1 MKKLIIIAIVFIFI
15 SCNQSGLENESP
27 KYHENEKESVVYMT
41 SNNKSEN
48 EINDFCD
55 YYQNKLKENEPDL
68 LAWKFFKSDSNKI
81 TLIER
86 YKNEDAILN
95 HIKNISKGGLME
107 QDFGKFVDHF
117 IIDSIEYYG
126 NLSPEFKETLSAFG
140 LIINY
145 NPNIAGFS
153 RN

>member
-1 MKKLIIIAIVFIFI
+1 
-15 SCNQSGLENESP
+15 
-27 KYHENEKESVVYMT
+27 MT

-48 EINDFCD
+48 EINDFCI
-55 YYQNKLKENEPDL
+55 YYQNKLKQIEPNV

-95 HIKNISKGGLME
+95 HIKNISKGGLLE
-107 QDFGKFVDHF
+107 KEFGKFVDHVVN
-117 IIDSIEYYG
+117 DSIEYYG
-126 NLSPEFKETLSAFG
+126 NLSTEFKETLSAFG
-140 LIINY
+140 LIVNY

>member
-1 MKKLIIIAIVFIFI
+1 MKKIIIIAIVYILI
-15 SCNQSGLENESP
+15 SCNQSGLETESP

-48 EINDFCD
+48 EINGFCD
-55 YYQNKLKENEPDL
+55 YYQNKLKEIEPDL

>member
-1 MKKLIIIAIVFIFI
+1 MKKLIIIAIVSILI
-15 SCNQSGLENESP
+15 SCNQSELKNESP
-27 KYHENEKESVVYMT
+27 KFHENEKESVVYMT

-48 EINDFCD
+48 EINDFCI
-55 YYQNKLKENEPDL
+55 YYQNKLKEKEPDV

-81 TLIER
+81 TIIER

-126 NLSPEFKETLSAFG
+126 NLSIDFKETLSAFG
-140 LIINY
+140 LTVNY

>member
-1 MKKLIIIAIVFIFI
+1 
-15 SCNQSGLENESP
+15 
-27 KYHENEKESVVYMT
+27 MT
-41 SNNKSEN
+41 SNNKNESE
-48 EINDFCD
+48 IKDFCH
-55 YYQNKLKENEPDL
+55 YYESKMKETEPEV

-107 QDFGKFVDHF
+107 KDFGKFVDHF
-117 IIDSIEYYG
+117 VIDSIEYYG
-126 NLSPEFKETLSAFG
+126 NLSTEFKETLSAFG
-140 LIINY
+140 LTVNY

>member
-1 MKKLIIIAIVFIFI
+1 MKKLIIITIVSILI
-15 SCNQSGLENESP
+15 SCNQSELKNESP
-27 KYHENEKESVVYMT
+27 KFHENEKESVVYMT

-48 EINDFCD
+48 EINDFCI
-55 YYQNKLKENEPDL
+55 YYQNKLKEKEPDV

-126 NLSPEFKETLSAFG
+126 NLSTDFKETLSAFG
-140 LIINY
+140 LTINY

>member
-126 NLSPEFKETLSAFG
+126 NLSTEFKETLSTFG
-140 LIINY
+140 LTINY

>member
-117 IIDSIEYYG
+117 VIDSIEYYG
-126 NLSPEFKETLSAFG
+126 NLSTEFKKTLSAFG
-140 LIINY
+140 LTVNY

>member
-1 MKKLIIIAIVFIFI
+1 MKKLIIIAIVSILI
-15 SCNQSGLENESP
+15 SCNQSELKNESL
-27 KYHENEKESVVYMT
+27 KFHENEKESVVYMT

-48 EINDFCD
+48 EINDFCI
-55 YYQNKLKENEPDL
+55 YYQNKLKEKEPDV
-68 LAWKFFKSDSNKI
+68 LAWKFFKSESNKI

-140 LIINY
+140 LTINY

>member
-1 MKKLIIIAIVFIFI
+1 
-15 SCNQSGLENESP
+15 
-27 KYHENEKESVVYMT
+27 MT

-55 YYQNKLKENEPDL
+55 YYQNKLKEKEPNVL
-68 LAWKFFKSDSNKI
+68 GWKFFKSDSNKI
-81 TLIER
+81 TLVER

-95 HIKNISKGGLME
+95 HIKNISKGGSME

-126 NLSPEFKETLSAFG
+126 NLSTEFKETLSAFG
-140 LIINY
+140 LTINY
-145 NPNIAGFS
+145 SPNIAGFS

>member
-1 MKKLIIIAIVFIFI
+1 MKKLIIIAIISILI
-15 SCNQSGLENESP
+15 SCNQSELKNESP
-27 KYHENEKESVVYMT
+27 KYLQNEKESVVYLT

-48 EINDFCD
+48 EINDFCI
-55 YYQNKLKENEPDL
+55 YYQNKLKEKEPDV

-95 HIKNISKGGLME
+95 HIKNISEGGLME
-107 QDFGKFVDHF
+107 KDFGKFVDHF
-117 IIDSIEYYG
+117 IIDSIGYYG
-126 NLSPEFKETLSAFG
+126 DLSKEFKEILSAFG
-140 LIINY
+140 LTVNY

>member
-1 MKKLIIIAIVFIFI
+1 MKKLIIITIVSILI
-15 SCNQSGLENESP
+15 SCNQSELKNESP
-27 KYHENEKESVVYMT
+27 KFHENEKESVVYMT

-48 EINDFCD
+48 EINDFCI
-55 YYQNKLKENEPDL
+55 YYQNKLKEKEPDV
-68 LAWKFFKSDSNKI
+68 LAWKFFKSNSNKI
-81 TLIER
+81 TIIER
-86 YKNEDAILN
+86 YKNENAILN

-126 NLSPEFKETLSAFG
+126 NLSIDFKETLSAFG
-140 LIINY
+140 LTVNY

>member
-1 MKKLIIIAIVFIFI
+1 MKKLIIIAIVSILI
-15 SCNQSGLENESP
+15 SCNQSELKNESP
-27 KYHENEKESVVYMT
+27 KFHENEKESVVYMT

-48 EINDFCD
+48 EISDFCD
-55 YYQNKLKENEPDL
+55 YYQKKLKENEPDL
-68 LAWKFFKSDSNKI
+68 LAWKFFKSDTNKI
-81 TLIER
+81 TIIER

-126 NLSPEFKETLSAFG
+126 NLTPEFKETLSAFG

>member
-1 MKKLIIIAIVFIFI
+1 MKKLIIIAIISILI
-15 SCNQSGLENESP
+15 SCNQSELKNESP
-27 KYHENEKESVVYMT
+27 KYLQNEKESVVYLT

-48 EINDFCD
+48 EINDFCI
-55 YYQNKLKENEPDL
+55 YYQNKLKEKEPDV
-68 LAWKFFKSDSNKI
+68 LAWKFFKSDTNKI

-95 HIKNISKGGLME
+95 HIKNISEGGLME
-107 QDFGKFVDHF
+107 KDFGKFVDHF
-117 IIDSIEYYG
+117 IIDSIGYYG
-126 NLSPEFKETLSAFG
+126 DLSKEFKEILSAFG
-140 LIINY
+140 LTVNY

>member
-1 MKKLIIIAIVFIFI
+1 MKKLIIIAIVSILI
-15 SCNQSGLENESP
+15 SCNQSELKNESP
-27 KYHENEKESVVYMT
+27 KFHENEKESVVYMT

-48 EINDFCD
+48 EINDFCI
-55 YYQNKLKENEPDL
+55 YYQNKLKEKEPDV

-81 TLIER
+81 TIIER

-126 NLSPEFKETLSAFG
+126 NLSTDFKETLSAFG
-140 LIINY
+140 LTINY
-145 NPNIAGFS
+145 NPNISGFS

>member
-15 SCNQSGLENESP
+15 SCNQSGLENKSP
-27 KYHENEKESVVYMT
+27 KYHKNEKESVVYMT

-126 NLSPEFKETLSAFG
+126 NLSTEFKETLSAFG
-140 LIINY
+140 LTINY

>member
-1 MKKLIIIAIVFIFI
+1 MKKLIIITIVSILI
-15 SCNQSGLENESP
+15 SCNQSELKNESP
-27 KYHENEKESVVYMT
+27 KFHENEKESVVYMT

-48 EINDFCD
+48 EINDFCI
-55 YYQNKLKENEPDL
+55 YYQNKLKEKEPDV

-81 TLIER
+81 TIIER
-86 YKNEDAILN
+86 YKNENAILN

-107 QDFGKFVDHF
+107 QDFGKFIDHF

-126 NLSPEFKETLSAFG
+126 NLSNEFKETLSAFG
-140 LIINY
+140 LTINY

>member
-1 MKKLIIIAIVFIFI
+1 MKKLIIIAIVSILI
-15 SCNQSGLENESP
+15 SCNQSELKNESL
-27 KYHENEKESVVYMT
+27 KFHENEKESVVYMT

-48 EINDFCD
+48 EINDFCI
-55 YYQNKLKENEPDL
+55 YYQNKLKEKEPDV
-68 LAWKFFKSDSNKI
+68 LAWKFFKSESNKI

>member
-1 MKKLIIIAIVFIFI
+1 MKKLIIIAIVSILI
-15 SCNQSGLENESP
+15 SCNQSELKNESL
-27 KYHENEKESVVYMT
+27 KFHENEKESVVYMT

-48 EINDFCD
+48 EINDFCI
-55 YYQNKLKENEPDL
+55 YYQNKLKEKEPDV
-68 LAWKFFKSDSNKI
+68 LAWKFFKSESNKI

-145 NPNIAGFS
+145 NPNIFGFS

>member
-1 MKKLIIIAIVFIFI
+1 MNLFLKSILI
-15 SCNQSGLENESP
+15 SWNQSELKNESP
-27 KYHENEKESVVYMT
+27 KFHENEKESVVYMT

-48 EINDFCD
+48 EINDFCI
-55 YYQNKLKENEPDL
+55 YYQNKLKEKEPDV

-81 TLIER
+81 TIIER
-86 YKNEDAILN
+86 YKNENAILN

-117 IIDSIEYYG
+117 IIDSIDYYG
-126 NLSPEFKETLSAFG
+126 NLSTDFKETLSAFG
-140 LIINY
+140 LTINY

>member
-1 MKKLIIIAIVFIFI
+1 MKKLIIIAIVSILI
-15 SCNQSGLENESP
+15 SCNQSELKNESP
-27 KYHENEKESVVYMT
+27 KFHENEKESIVYMT

-48 EINDFCD
+48 EINDFCI
-55 YYQNKLKENEPDL
+55 YYQNKLKEKEPDV
-68 LAWKFFKSDSNKI
+68 LAWKFFKSDTNKI
-81 TLIER
+81 TIIER

-126 NLSPEFKETLSAFG
+126 NLSTDFKETLSAFG
-140 LIINY
+140 LTINY

>member
-1 MKKLIIIAIVFIFI
+1 MKKLIIIAIVSILI
-15 SCNQSGLENESP
+15 SCNQSELKNESP
-27 KYHENEKESVVYMT
+27 KFHENEKESVVYMT

-48 EINDFCD
+48 EISDFCI
-55 YYQNKLKENEPDL
+55 YYQNKLKEKEPDV
-68 LAWKFFKSDSNKI
+68 LAWKFFKSDTNKI
-81 TLIER
+81 TIIER

>member
-1 MKKLIIIAIVFIFI
+1 MKKLIIIAIVSILI
-15 SCNQSGLENESP
+15 SCNQSELKNESP
-27 KYHENEKESVVYMT
+27 KFHENEKESVVYMT

-48 EINDFCD
+48 EINDFCI
-55 YYQNKLKENEPDL
+55 YYQNKLKEKEPDV

-81 TLIER
+81 TIIER

-126 NLSPEFKETLSAFG
+126 NLSIDFKETLSAFG
-140 LIINY
+140 LTINY

>member
-1 MKKLIIIAIVFIFI
+1 LYQNNLK
-15 SCNQSGLENESP
+15 
-27 KYHENEKESVVYMT
+27 EKE
-41 SNNKSEN
+41 
-48 EINDFCD
+48 
-55 YYQNKLKENEPDL
+55 PDV

-95 HIKNISKGGLME
+95 HINNISKGGLME
-107 QDFGKFVDHF
+107 QDFGKFIDHF

-126 NLSPEFKETLSAFG
+126 NLSTEFKETLSAFG
-140 LIINY
+140 LTINY

>member
-1 MKKLIIIAIVFIFI
+1 MKKLIIIAIVSILI
-15 SCNQSGLENESP
+15 SCNQSELKNESP
-27 KYHENEKESVVYMT
+27 KFHENEKESVVYMT

-48 EINDFCD
+48 EINDFCI
-55 YYQNKLKENEPDL
+55 YYQNKLKEIEPNV

-126 NLSPEFKETLSAFG
+126 NLSIDFKETLSAFG
-140 LIINY
+140 LTINY

>member
-1 MKKLIIIAIVFIFI
+1 MKKLIIIAIVSILI
-15 SCNQSGLENESP
+15 SCNQSVLKNESP
-27 KYHENEKESVVYMT
+27 KFHENEKESVVYMT

-48 EINDFCD
+48 EINDFCV
-55 YYQNKLKENEPDL
+55 YYQNNLKEKEPDV

-126 NLSPEFKETLSAFG
+126 NLSNEFKETLSAFG
-140 LIINY
+140 LTINY

>member
-1 MKKLIIIAIVFIFI
+1 MKKLIIIAIVSILI
-15 SCNQSGLENESP
+15 SCNQSELKNESP
-27 KYHENEKESVVYMT
+27 KFHENEKESVVYMT

-48 EINDFCD
+48 EINDFCI
-55 YYQNKLKENEPDL
+55 YYQNKLKEKEPDV

-95 HIKNISKGGLME
+95 HIKNISEGGLME
-107 QDFGKFVDHF
+107 KDFGKFVDHF
-117 IIDSIEYYG
+117 IIDSIGYYG
-126 NLSPEFKETLSAFG
+126 DLTKDFKETLSAFG
-140 LIINY
+140 LTVNY

>member
-15 SCNQSGLENESP
+15 SCNQSGLENTSP
-27 KYHENEKESVVYMT
+27 KYHKNEKESVVYMT

-55 YYQNKLKENEPDL
+55 YYQKKLKENEPDL

-126 NLSPEFKETLSAFG
+126 NLSIDFKETLSAFG
-140 LIINY
+140 LTINY

>member
-1 MKKLIIIAIVFIFI
+1 MKKHIIIAIISILI
-15 SCNQSGLENESP
+15 SCNQSELKNELP
-27 KYHENEKESVVYMT
+27 KYIKNEKESVVYMT

-48 EINDFCD
+48 EINDFCF
-55 YYQNKLKENEPDL
+55 YYQNKIKEKEPDV

-95 HIKNISKGGLME
+95 HIKNISKGGLLE
-107 QDFGKFVDHF
+107 KEFGKFVDHF
-117 IIDSIEYYG
+117 VIDSIEYYG
-126 NLSPEFKETLSAFG
+126 NLSPEFKEILSAFG
-140 LIINY
+140 LTVNY

>member
-1 MKKLIIIAIVFIFI
+1 M
-15 SCNQSGLENESP
+15 
-27 KYHENEKESVVYMT
+27 
-41 SNNKSEN
+41 
-48 EINDFCD
+48 
-55 YYQNKLKENEPDL
+55 LKETEPEV

-107 QDFGKFVDHF
+107 KEFGKFVDHF
-117 IIDSIEYYG
+117 VIDSIEYYG
-126 NLSPEFKETLSAFG
+126 NLSSEFKEILSAFG
-140 LIINY
+140 LTVNY

>member
-1 MKKLIIIAIVFIFI
+1 MKKLIIIAIVSILI
-15 SCNQSGLENESP
+15 SCNQSVLKNESP
-27 KYHENEKESVVYMT
+27 KFHENEKESVVYMT

-48 EINDFCD
+48 EINDFCV
-55 YYQNKLKENEPDL
+55 YYQNNLKEKEPDV

-107 QDFGKFVDHF
+107 QDFGKFIDHF

-126 NLSPEFKETLSAFG
+126 NLSTEFKETLSAFG
-140 LIINY
+140 LTINY

>member
-1 MKKLIIIAIVFIFI
+1 MKKLIIITIVSILI
-15 SCNQSGLENESP
+15 SCNQSELKNESP
-27 KYHENEKESVVYMT
+27 KFHENEKESVVYMT

-48 EINDFCD
+48 EINDFCI
-55 YYQNKLKENEPDL
+55 YYQNKLKEKEPDV

-81 TLIER
+81 TIIER
-86 YKNEDAILN
+86 YKNENAILN

-126 NLSPEFKETLSAFG
+126 NLSIDFKETLSAFG
-140 LIINY
+140 LTVNY

>member
-1 MKKLIIIAIVFIFI
+1 MKKLIIIAIVSILI
-15 SCNQSGLENESP
+15 SCNQSELKNESL
-27 KYHENEKESVVYMT
+27 KFHENEKESVVYMT

-48 EINDFCD
+48 EINDFCI
-55 YYQNKLKENEPDL
+55 YYQNKLKEKEPDV
-68 LAWKFFKSDSNKI
+68 LAWKFFKSESNKI

-126 NLSPEFKETLSAFG
+126 NLSTDFKETLSAFG
-140 LIINY
+140 LTINY
-145 NPNIAGFS
+145 NPNISGFS

>member
-15 SCNQSGLENESP
+15 SCNQSGLENTPP
-27 KYHENEKESVVYMT
+27 KYHKNEKESVVYMT

-55 YYQNKLKENEPDL
+55 YYQKKLKENEPDL

>member
-1 MKKLIIIAIVFIFI
+1 MKKLIIIAIVSILI
-15 SCNQSGLENESP
+15 SCNQSVLKNESP
-27 KYHENEKESVVYMT
+27 KFHENEKESVVYMT
-41 SNNKSEN
+41 SNNKNEN
-48 EINDFCD
+48 EINDFCV
-55 YYQNKLKENEPDL
+55 YYQNNLKEKEPDV

-126 NLSPEFKETLSAFG
+126 NLSTEFKETLSAFG
-140 LIINY
+140 LTINY

>member
-1 MKKLIIIAIVFIFI
+1 MKKLIIIAIISILI
-15 SCNQSGLENESP
+15 SCNQSELKKESP
-27 KYHENEKESVVYMT
+27 KFHENEKESIVYMT

-48 EINDFCD
+48 EINDFCI
-55 YYQNKLKENEPDL
+55 YYQNKLKEIEPNV

-95 HIKNISKGGLME
+95 HIKNVSKGGLME

-126 NLSPEFKETLSAFG
+126 NLSIDFKETLSAFG
-140 LIINY
+140 LTINY

>member
-1 MKKLIIIAIVFIFI
+1 MKKLIIIAIVSILI
-15 SCNQSGLENESP
+15 SCNQSELKNESP
-27 KYHENEKESVVYMT
+27 KFHENEKESVVYMT

-48 EINDFCD
+48 EINDFCI
-55 YYQNKLKENEPDL
+55 YYQNKLKEKEPNV

-81 TLIER
+81 TIIER
-86 YKNEDAILN
+86 YKNENAILN

-126 NLSPEFKETLSAFG
+126 NLSIDFKETLSAFG
-140 LIINY
+140 LTVNY

>member
-1 MKKLIIIAIVFIFI
+1 
-15 SCNQSGLENESP
+15 
-27 KYHENEKESVVYMT
+27 MT
-41 SNNKSEN
+41 SNNKSKN
-48 EINDFCD
+48 EINDFCV
-55 YYQNKLKENEPDL
+55 YYQNNLKEKEPDV

-107 QDFGKFVDHF
+107 QDFGKFIDHF

-126 NLSPEFKETLSAFG
+126 NLSNEFKETLSAFG
-140 LIINY
+140 LTINY